1 MYASIRKA
9 QVIPGVKE
17 QFVKQV
23 REGFLPIMHQIPG
36 FVTYYLVDTG
46 PDSYASVT
54 LFADKAGAE
63 EAGKR
68 AAEWSQTN
76 MAPLMA
82 APLDVLVGEVVI
94 IDGKG

>member
-17 QFVKQV
+17 QFVQQV
-23 REGFLPIMHQIPG
+23 REGFLPMMRELPG
-36 FVTYYLVDTG
+36 FLTYYLVDTG
-46 PDSYASVT
+46 PESYASVT

-82 APLDVLVGEVVI
+82 APLDVLVGEVVVKE
-94 IDGKG
+94 GK